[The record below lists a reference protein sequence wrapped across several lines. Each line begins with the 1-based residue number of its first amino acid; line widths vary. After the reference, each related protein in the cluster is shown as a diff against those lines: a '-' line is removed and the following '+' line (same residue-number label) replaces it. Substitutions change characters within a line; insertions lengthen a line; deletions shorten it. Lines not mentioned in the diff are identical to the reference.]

1 MKVQRYVVSEVV
13 LVQGEG
19 LAGQEVEIGVPH
31 VLEPPKLVVSKRPA
45 VLVIKGGKVVPDP
58 VVRLNHHMREQLL
71 HGAYNRHDA
80 GGVFPT
86 RERDV
91 VAVL

>member
-1 MKVQRYVVSEVV
+1 
-13 LVQGEG
+13 
-19 LAGQEVEIGVPH
+19 
-31 VLEPPKLVVSKRPA
+31 
-45 VLVIKGGKVVPDP
+45 
-58 VVRLNHHMREQLL
+58 MREQLL